1 MTIEELLSKLR
12 EIQDQLEEVDAMNDT
27 ELFEAQDL
35 LYRLIQD
42 LENLENQ
49 SSNELEWTEL

>member
-1 MTIEELLSKLR
+1 MTIEELLRKLR
-12 EIQDQLEEVDAMNDT
+12 DIQDQLEDVRAMNDT

-42 LENLENQ
+42 LEDLENR
-49 SSNELEWTEL
+49 SVDDLI